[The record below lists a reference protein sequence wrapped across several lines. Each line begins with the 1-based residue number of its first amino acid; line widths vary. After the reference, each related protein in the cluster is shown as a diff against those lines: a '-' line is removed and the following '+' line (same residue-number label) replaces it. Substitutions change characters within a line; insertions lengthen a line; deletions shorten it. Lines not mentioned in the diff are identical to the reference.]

1 MRQKMSE
8 RNPEDELAKAFKVF
22 DDDSSGKITVK
33 NLRRVAKELGEDVD
47 DAELAAMIEEFD
59 TNGDGVIDEREF
71 LAIMEKGAD
80 AD

>member
-1 MRQKMSE
+1 MSE

>member
-1 MRQKMSE
+1 M
-8 RNPEDELAKAFKVF
+8 
-22 DDDSSGKITVK
+22 K

-47 DAELAAMIEEFD
+47 DNELAAMIEEFD

-71 LAIMEKGAD
+71 LAIMQKGAD